1 MISVIIPCFNSEE
14 YIERAIESV
23 LKQPCTDYEIIL
35 VNNNSSD
42 NTINILEE
50 YSKNTQALLKF

>member
-23 LKQPCTDYEIIL
+23 LKQPYTDYEIIL

>member
-23 LKQPCTDYEIIL
+23 LKQPYTDYEIIL

-50 YSKNTQALLKF
+50 YSKNIQALLKF